1 LGVSVAALGLM
12 RSVRTPRSLHET
24 SREPAARATDSAR
37 ERTAEVIDEEPDLT
51 TSPHRL
57 DGVDTA
63 DVDPSEE

>member
-1 LGVSVAALGLM
+1 M
-12 RSVRTPRSLHET
+12 PRSLHET